1 MLAPRLM
8 SLGEPSCCRQQ
19 RISTG
24 TSCRCSARCL
34 AAGIVSR
41 HGPGFGLVSRDSVAG
56 YRSDA
61 EALLDPALR
70 LRVFD
75 DDEAPALLVAAAGRA
90 GARFQDR
97 CVCIASKK
105 AELLSHAQ
113 SKMMPPSTLNDW
125 PVMLRAP
132 GEARKTAS
140 AAMSS
145 GSFGRPSGMA
155 ALRRR
160 SISSTVTPSAAA
172 RVRKLASESAVSVV
186 PGQMAFTLML
196 CGASWRAAMRVILM
210 TAPLLPA

>member
-24 TSCRCSARCL
+24 TSCRCAARWL

-61 EALLDPALR
+61 VALLDPALR

-97 CVCIASKK
+97 CVCIASK
-105 AELLSHAQ
+105 
-113 SKMMPPSTLNDW
+113 
-125 PVMLRAP
+125 
-132 GEARKTAS
+132 
-140 AAMSS
+140 
-145 GSFGRPSGMA
+145 RPSSSAM
-155 ALRRR
+155 LSRR
-160 SISSTVTPSAAA
+160 
-172 RVRKLASESAVSVV
+172 
-186 PGQMAFTLML
+186 
-196 CGASWRAAMRVILM
+196 
-210 TAPLLPA
+210 

>member
-19 RISTG
+19 RISTD

-61 EALLDPALR
+61 VALLDPALR

-90 GARFQDR
+90 GARSR
-97 CVCIASKK
+97 TAACASPRKG
-105 AELLSHAQ
+105 
-113 SKMMPPSTLNDW
+113 
-125 PVMLRAP
+125 RAP
-132 GEARKTAS
+132 Q
-140 AAMSS
+140 
-145 GSFGRPSGMA
+145 PC
-155 ALRRR
+155 
-160 SISSTVTPSAAA
+160 
-172 RVRKLASESAVSVV
+172 SVEDD
-186 PGQMAFTLML
+186 A
-196 CGASWRAAMRVILM
+196 
-210 TAPLLPA
+210 